1 MVLKCKECGKELKV
15 MVDNSP
21 YNSDVYYIGDKV
33 VCSECFNKN
42 KTKIIYDIQFF

>member
-21 YNSDVYYIGDKV
+21 YNSDVYYIEDKV
-33 VCSECFNKN
+33 VCSECFKKHKSKN
-42 KTKIIYDIQFF
+42 